1 MIRDP
6 RRRRKLRVISLA
18 SLATLLLASVVLL
31 GFGLR
36 QLVHLGRPATYRL
49 NMLVDMEPNR
59 QVLARRIAAEA
70 RKRGLEIDLSP
81 QAYPSLEGLKL
92 VNAPNPIDIA
102 LMPEGIG
109 RRDQFPN
116 VRQVAALRICPLHV
130 MVRSELYE
138 SAARSLAA
146 LRGKRINCGA
156 PSSAMRVLA
165 HDVLR
170 FAGLRPPTASDAGDY
185 LDEAVSSQDL
195 LTRLDEIAALPPT
208 ERDRAIAA
216 LPDAALFL
224 AMPPSLL
231 GRRLV
236 SMAGYRMVS
245 LPFVEAYTL
254 DRLNLHDPQGAADGE
269 VVDRSW
275 IVATTVPP
283 QLYGSDPPVP
293 PEPCRTVGTW
303 LILVAYAPSD
313 PEAVARLLEVIY
325 ESPLTSLIQ
334 PPPLRDQVAQFELH
348 PGTEQYL
355 RHRQPVLTPELMSQ
369 LGRLLGGLG
378 AFVSGIVAFYG
389 FLRILQLR
397 RFESYYQEVRR
408 IVQVARG
415 LEDDP
420 DAPPDPD
427 ARRAYLLDQLDDLK
441 SEAIRDFAEGG
452 LKGEGLLAGVTALIN
467 DTRSS
472 LAAERRTPRL
482 RPPLPDVEP
491 GDDRPAAKPPET
503 PSHPAPRDPDP
514 GLASCPISDQDFR
527 QE

>member
-1 MIRDP
+1 MIREP
-6 RRRRKLRVISLA
+6 RRWRKLRVISLA
-18 SLATLLLASVVLL
+18 SLAILLLASVALL

-36 QLVHLGRPATYRL
+36 QLVHLGRRHTYRL
-49 NMLVDMEPNR
+49 KMLVDMEPNR

-70 RKRGLEIDLSP
+70 RKRGIEIELSA
-81 QAYPSLEGLKL
+81 QAYASLEELKL
-92 VNAPNPIDIA
+92 VDAANPIDLA
-102 LMPEGIG
+102 LVPEGVG
-109 RRDQFPN
+109 RPDQFPN

-138 SAARSLAA
+138 SAARSLSA
-146 LRGKRINCGA
+146 LQGKRINCGA
-156 PSSAMRVLA
+156 PTSAMRVLA

-170 FAGLRPPTASDAGDY
+170 FSGLRPPTSSDAGDY

-195 LTRLDEIAALPPT
+195 LARLDEIAALPAT
-208 ERDRAIAA
+208 ERDRATAA

-236 SMAGYRMVS
+236 SVAGYRMVP
-245 LPFVEAYTL
+245 LRFVEAYTL

-269 VVDRSW
+269 AVDRSW

-283 QLYGSDPPVP
+283 LLYGSDPPVP
-293 PEPCRTVGTW
+293 PEVCRTVGTW

-334 PPPLRDQVAQFELH
+334 PPPLREQVTQFELH
-348 PGTEQYL
+348 RGTELYL

-369 LGRLLGGLG
+369 SGRLLGGLG
-378 AFVSGIVAFYG
+378 AFASGIVAFYG

-397 RFESYYQEVRR
+397 RFEAYYWEVRR

-415 LEDDP
+415 GEDDP
-420 DAPPDPD
+420 QAPSDPD

-452 LKGEGLLAGVTALIN
+452 LKGEGLLAGVAALVN

-472 LAAERRTPRL
+472 LGAKSRTHLLHPSPPVAESR
-482 RPPLPDVEP
+482 D
-491 GDDRPAAKPPET
+491 GRPAAARPDVPT
-503 PSHPAPRDPDP
+503 CPAP
-514 GLASCPISDQDFR
+514 
-527 QE
+527 